1 MIISTAQT
9 IPIYWQTAAGAAAT
23 GKVIGNLTHKI
34 TINGTDAG
42 LTATLTEGVTVG
54 AWRLYTL
61 GFTAPATAGVIVVHL
76 EPNDGVLSYD
86 TITDDVTLYSSDSV
100 LATVTSPVIATL
112 TSGGPS
118 GDTTLRLVKS
128 TYVPISFTVRD
139 ATGAVVNLSGYNA
152 GKFSIRSKDQTT
164 TTYSQTSG
172 VSMTSGGLVTIA
184 VPENASFYAALTTG
198 NDSVELYWDFVADEA
213 ADTAKTRCLA
223 RGRMQVMRTEQ

>member
-1 MIISTAQT
+1 MIVSTAQV

-23 GKVIGNLTHKI
+23 GKVIGNLTYKI
-34 TINGTDAG
+34 TLDGVDAG
-42 LTATLTEGVTVG
+42 ITPTLTDVATVG

-61 GFTAPATAGVIVVHL
+61 NLTSPATVGDIVIHL

-86 TITDDVTLYSSDSV
+86 TISDTVTLYSADDV
-100 LATVTSPVIATL
+100 LALVTSPVIATL

-139 ATGAVVNLSGYNA
+139 ATGAAVDLSGYNA
-152 GKFSIRSKDQTT
+152 GDFSIRSKDQTT
-164 TTYSQTSG
+164 TTYSQTTG
-172 VSMTSGGLVTIA
+172 IVMTAGGLVTIA

-198 NDSVELYWDFVADEA
+198 IDSIELYWDFVADEA
-213 ADTAKTRCLA
+213 SDAAKTRCLA
-223 RGRMQVMRTEQ
+223 RGRLQLMRTEQ